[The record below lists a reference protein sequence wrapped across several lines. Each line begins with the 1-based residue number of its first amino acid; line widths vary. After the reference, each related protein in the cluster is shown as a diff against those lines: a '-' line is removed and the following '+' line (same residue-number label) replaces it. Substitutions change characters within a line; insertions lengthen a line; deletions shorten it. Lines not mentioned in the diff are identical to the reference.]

1 MRSTILVFGVLLAL
15 AFCLPGKQFNFIVGD
30 YFKGSWKIE
39 RREYSIGEGD
49 PVEVMETQIYN
60 VTVKSE
66 NLLKFGRVMEETN
79 EIDASSTFEM
89 SVLTNRS
96 CTVVGEGSNFA
107 IPLKFVPY
115 YDKISYIAVI
125 ASESGEYMEVLVD
138 GPNHFTIQKHDSDK
152 LVHLNA
158 IRNVAVPV
166 PTFFQKYGNFIMM
179 GVMMLVQLITTKLRP
194 APPQQEE
201 EGEQKEGEAS
211 TEDKPKS
218 D

>member
-1 MRSTILVFGVLLAL
+1 M
-15 AFCLPGKQFNFIVGD
+15 
-30 YFKGSWKIE
+30 
-39 RREYSIGEGD
+39 
-49 PVEVMETQIYN
+49 
-60 VTVKSE
+60 
-66 NLLKFGRVMEETN
+66 
-79 EIDASSTFEM
+79 
-89 SVLTNRS
+89 
-96 CTVVGEGSNFA
+96 
-107 IPLKFVPY
+107 
-115 YDKISYIAVI
+115 I
-125 ASESGEYMEVLVD
+125 ASESGESMEVLVD

>member
-1 MRSTILVFGVLLAL
+1 MRSTFLVFGFLLAF

-39 RREYSIGEGD
+39 RREYSIGEED

-60 VTVKSE
+60 VTMKSE
-66 NLLKFGRVMEETN
+66 NLLKFGRVVEETN

-115 YDKISYIAVI
+115 YDKISYV
-125 ASESGEYMEVLVD
+125 
-138 GPNHFTIQKHDSDK
+138 
-152 LVHLNA
+152 
-158 IRNVAVPV
+158 R
-166 PTFFQKYGNFIMM
+166 IM
-179 GVMMLVQLITTKLRP
+179 G
-194 APPQQEE
+194 
-201 EGEQKEGEAS
+201 
-211 TEDKPKS
+211 
-218 D
+218 